1 MSILLT
7 RNFIFSAPSIMMIS
21 LLMICFVHTQNAS
34 AQQGS
39 LSQTVYLQRLY
50 SIMTEL
56 SQVGQD
62 VSKKAV
68 KLQSAPEEKCVNEF
82 GFYQGITSSLRSKL
96 SITIP
101 PQRLQPLHVK
111 SMDGLSNY
119 LTGLNLYS
127 SACVDKDY
135 AMKAKL
141 VDRGSSY
148 ISKAGRLPGWQS

>member
-7 RNFIFSAPSIMMIS
+7 RNFIFSALSIMMIS

-82 GFYQGITSSLRSKL
+82 GFYQGIISSLRSKL

>member
-1 MSILLT
+1 MRT
-7 RNFIFSAPSIMMIS
+7 S
-21 LLMICFVHTQNAS
+21 LLIICSVHTQDPP

-39 LSQTVYLQRLY
+39 LSQTTYLRQLY

-68 KLQSAPEEKCVNEF
+68 KLQSAPEEKCLNEF
-82 GFYQGITSSLRSKL
+82 GFYQGIISSLRSKL

-127 SACVDKDY
+127 SACLDKDY
-135 AMKAKL
+135 AMKANL
-141 VDRGSSY
+141 VDRGSSCIY
-148 ISKAGRLPGWQS
+148 KAGLFPGWQS